1 VGSGE
6 PIERRRKLTDVL
18 QLVSAI
24 GHEVTPVDF
33 ANYQRYH
40 NRKLMREE
48 YVPRPFMY
56 AIRRPD
62 HDPEGRRPAV
72 DILQTGLMCCQVFS
86 ASKRSWTTG
95 RWRIRSIRSVR
106 RARRAGQ

>member
-1 VGSGE
+1 
-6 PIERRRKLTDVL
+6 L

-40 NRKLMREE
+40 NRKLLREE

-62 HDPEGRRPAV
+62 HDPEGNE
-72 DILQTGLMCCQVFS
+72 
-86 ASKRSWTTG
+86 
-95 RWRIRSIRSVR
+95 
-106 RARRAGQ
+106 

>member
-1 VGSGE
+1 VESGW
-6 PIERRRKLTDVL
+6 PCLQAVAYNS
-18 QLVSAI
+18 QLVAAI

-40 NRKLMREE
+40 NRKLLRDE

-62 HDPEGRRPAV
+62 HDPEGKPAAY
-72 DILQTGLMCCQVFS
+72 LL
-86 ASKRSWTTG
+86 
-95 RWRIRSIRSVR
+95 
-106 RARRAGQ
+106 AG